1 MYDIT
6 KRETFNKLK
15 ETIEELREKAEP
27 DCAMFL
33 VGNKYDLVID
43 NPNLRQVSMEEAKQ
57 WASKEKMHFMETSAL
72 LGYKVT
78 EAFELLAECIFQSLF
93 LKLHVNRS

>member
-1 MYDIT
+1 LD
-6 KRETFNKLK
+6 
-15 ETIEELREKAEP
+15 ELREKAEP

-72 LGYKVT
+72 LGYKVVD
-78 EAFELLAECIFQSLF
+78 AFELLAECMCC
-93 LKLHVNRS
+93 